1 MRCETRRDGDGA
13 GGLRVMIGA
22 TRRMLTG
29 QKSTAEQK
37 LASMIAGSYL
47 METPTFL
54 HSVIP

>member
-1 MRCETRRDGDGA
+1 
-13 GGLRVMIGA
+13 MIGA

-47 METPTFL
+47 IETPTFL